1 MKDSN
6 GNEND
11 DEDVFADI
19 LSSQTT
25 TQTKTAKKRTLSE
38 IDFGEKK
45 TSKAKKSKKRVE
57 KEESMDIDAMLMET
71 EGTSKSSNSD
81 KENQAGPSKGKAKG
95 PVNIKFCR
103 SFSRPFLVPVKPE
116 MILFFLFIDRSKP
129 KQLQRRQPKN
139 LKKTQKSTLN
149 PGRMMNL
156 RKRVPTSRSPKRRL
170 LGKKLP
176 KLNQLTIQN
185 VAFIL

>member
-19 LSSQTT
+19 LCSQTT

-45 TSKAKKSKKRVE
+45 TSKAKKSKKKVE

-71 EGTSKSSNSD
+71 EGTSKSNNSD

-95 PVNIKFCR
+95 PVNIEFCR
-103 SFSRPFLVPVKPE
+103 TFSRPFVFPVWPE
-116 MILFFLFIDRSKP
+116 MTFVS
-129 KQLQRRQPKN
+129 
-139 LKKTQKSTLN
+139 
-149 PGRMMNL
+149 
-156 RKRVPTSRSPKRRL
+156 L
-170 LGKKLP
+170 L
-176 KLNQLTIQN
+176 LT
-185 VAFIL
+185 VLS

>member
-1 MKDSN
+1 MCPGWNYIYLYILAKKAPVKDSN

-19 LSSQTT
+19 LGSQTT

-45 TSKAKKSKKRVE
+45 TSKAKKSKKKVE

-71 EGTSKSSNSD
+71 EGTSKANNSD

-103 SFSRPFLVPVKPE
+103 TFSRPFVFPVWPE
-116 MILFFLFIDRSKP
+116 MTFVS
-129 KQLQRRQPKN
+129 
-139 LKKTQKSTLN
+139 
-149 PGRMMNL
+149 
-156 RKRVPTSRSPKRRL
+156 L
-170 LGKKLP
+170 L
-176 KLNQLTIQN
+176 LT
-185 VAFIL
+185 VLS

>member
-1 MKDSN
+1 MCPGWNYIYLYILAKKAPVKDSN

-19 LSSQTT
+19 LGSQTT

-45 TSKAKKSKKRVE
+45 TSKAKKSKKKVE

-71 EGTSKSSNSD
+71 EGTSKANNSD

-95 PVNIKFCR
+95 PVNINFCLA
-103 SFSRPFLVPVKPE
+103 FSRPFLDRVKLE
-116 MILFFLFIDRSKP
+116 ISLFSY
-129 KQLQRRQPKN
+129 
-139 LKKTQKSTLN
+139 
-149 PGRMMNL
+149 
-156 RKRVPTSRSPKRRL
+156 L
-170 LGKKLP
+170 LTVLS
-176 KLNQLTIQN
+176 
-185 VAFIL
+185 